1 MVNGLLGLGFDDLS
15 VPSIIARKG
24 LGSNS
29 FSMCFGPDHEHGR
42 ITFGDGGS
50 LDQKETP
57 FTIMQS
63 L

>member
-15 VPSIIARKG
+15 VPSILARKG